1 MKTTKTE
8 ETRRR
13 GRPSK
18 QITVYNEKKVNKQ
31 NKKEIIK
38 EKTEIISEEIQEIKE
53 IKEIK
58 EPLVNDDNEM
68 VSDVFTEN
76 VLKETEVI
84 SLGNIKKFDLPKD
97 KYYDETTIKRQIVL
111 HHTGTAPGIK
121 SDINYFLRTNDKTST
136 HYLIERNGNI
146 INVIDSDKWC
156 HHLKIK
162 NLEFKEYELQ
172 NLNTLLNKSSIS
184 IDLDSWGELEK
195 VNDNRYK
202 NNGGI
207 PITILKDDVSYY
219 EKGFRGS
226 YYYQK
231 YTNEQLE
238 SLKKLLIYLSNKYN
252 IPLTYK
258 GDEMFDKN
266 KNALTGEEGVW
277 THVSYRTDVNNCH
290 PDEKLVEL
298 LKSFK

>member
-1 MKTTKTE
+1 MKTEKIE
-8 ETRRR
+8 EKRRR

-18 QITVYNEKKVNKQ
+18 QITIYNEKKVNKQ
-31 NKKEIIK
+31 TKKEIVK
-38 EKTEIISEEIQEIKE
+38 EEVMEVVLDEIQEIEEIQESV
-53 IKEIK
+53 
-58 EPLVNDDNEM
+58 LVEEQEV
-68 VSDVFTEN
+68 VSDVITEN
-76 VLKETEVI
+76 VPKENI
-84 SLGNIKKFDLPKD
+84 SLGNIKTFDLPKD

-111 HHTGTAPGIK
+111 HHTGTAPGVK
-121 SDINYFLRTNDKTST
+121 SDINYYLRSNDKTST
-136 HYLIERNGNI
+136 HYLIERNGDI
-146 INVIDSDKWC
+146 INVIDPDKWC

-219 EKGFRGS
+219 EKGFKGS

-231 YTNEQLE
+231 YTNQQLE

-258 GDEMFDKN
+258 GDEIFNKN

>member
-1 MKTTKTE
+1 MKTTKTDE
-8 ETRRR
+8 KRRR

-18 QITVYNEKKVNKQ
+18 QITVYNEKKVNKT
-31 NKKEIIK
+31 KKEIVK
-38 EKTEIISEEIQEIKE
+38 EENELISEVIEEIKE
-53 IKEIK
+53 HVLIDDVELIQEDYKEK
-58 EPLVNDDNEM
+58 ASKRTEM
-68 VSDVFTEN
+68 
-76 VLKETEVI
+76 I
-84 SLGNIKKFDLPKD
+84 SLGDIKTFNLPKD

-111 HHTGTAPGIK
+111 HHTATAPYIK
-121 SDINYFLRTNDKTST
+121 SDINYFLKSNDKTST
-136 HYLIERNGNI
+136 HFLIERNGNI
-146 INVIDSDKWC
+146 INLIDPDKWC

-162 NLEFKEYELQ
+162 NLEFKDFNLQ

-195 VNDNRYK
+195 INDNRYR
-202 NNGGI
+202 NNNGI
-207 PITILKDDVSYY
+207 PITLLKDDVRYY
-219 EKGFRGS
+219 ESGFKGS

-231 YTNEQLE
+231 YTNEQLK
-238 SLKKLLIYLSNKYN
+238 SLEKLLIYLSNKYN

-258 GDEMFDKN
+258 GDEMFNKN

-277 THVSYRTDVNNCH
+277 THVSYRSDVNNCH